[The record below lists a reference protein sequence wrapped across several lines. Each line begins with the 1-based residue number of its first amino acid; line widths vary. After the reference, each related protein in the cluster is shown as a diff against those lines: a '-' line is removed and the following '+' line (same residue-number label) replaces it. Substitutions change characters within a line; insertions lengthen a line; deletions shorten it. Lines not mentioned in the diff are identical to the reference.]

1 MLWSAIW
8 ATLSCSQGKWRLTE
22 PEITKDP
29 VNNVSYQTSLI
40 PAALGGDIG
49 HGFQLLPGHNL
60 LHVCVHCLKHLVQ
73 GDQWPE
79 GRRHSGLNR
88 EDEAEYSTFLHRH
101 GVNTL
106 LNILHQW
113 NWFDYLHAD
122 LDHLLDLIGPPKD
135 HDNLDQLHWL
145 LLAASE
151 PWPAPR
157 RSSWVSCRAGP
168 GWTRSTPRPPPGVST
183 SSLVIFLSVKILT
196 YLRDTSAIS
205 YFTNVLKNEIL
216 DNRCRP
222 FYSIPKPQNDEVRWW
237 PNWTFG
243 LLCVWDRVSGDWT
256 GLWLGNKT
264 MYFSLHLSKA
274 KIEGSRHVCAP

>member
-1 MLWSAIW
+1 MVRYLGHTLVFAGEVKANWTWNNKEPCKQCFLSDLSHTGGSRRWYRPWFPAPPW
-8 ATLSCSQGKWRLTE
+8 AQPTPRVCPL
-22 PEITKDP
+22 P
-29 VNNVSYQTSLI
+29 QT
-40 PAALGGDIG
+40 
-49 HGFQLLPGHNL
+49 PGAG
-60 LHVCVHCLKHLVQ
+60 Q
-73 GDQWPE
+73 EWPE
-79 GRRHSGLNR
+79 GRRHNGPNR
-88 EDEAEYSTFLHRH
+88 EDEAESSTFLHRH
-101 GVNTL
+101 GVNTV
-106 LNILHQW
+106 LNILNQW

-157 RSSWVSCRAGP
+157 RPSWVSCRASP

-274 KIEGSRHVCAP
+274 KIEGSRHVCAA